1 MAKNSACE
9 LGSTFCVFVILLST
23 ETKSII
29 VRQPWPCTFE
39 VYGVKGLWAVKHV
52 FLKLPS
58 VRTAH
63 CEQSREAKES
73 ASQVQH
79 DPLTSVL
86 PGKFRTYGAH
96 SGDIFYVPLRHSQLQ
111 VQLAP
116 KGLPHVSFGTRTA
129 RVLHPGLRRLPR
141 PTQYRQYI
149 SAVNFWLS

>member
-1 MAKNSACE
+1 MAKNGACE
-9 LGSTFCVFVILLST
+9 LGSTFCVFVIVRST

-52 FLKLPS
+52 FLTLPS

-86 PGKFRTYGAH
+86 PGKLRTYGAH
-96 SGDIFYVPLRHSQLQ
+96 WGDVFLCPDTAQPAPSAASSERSSPCFFRDSHGACSPSRFAPAATTHS
-111 VQLAP
+111 
-116 KGLPHVSFGTRTA
+116 
-129 RVLHPGLRRLPR
+129 
-141 PTQYRQYI
+141 I
-149 SAVNFWLS
+149 